1 MPRCTFCGKEI
12 TKGTGKL
19 YIYASGKVANF
30 CSNKCEKNL
39 IQLKRKPVNTRW
51 TDAFKKENKKGI
63 YKVESTQKSDISSTP
78 KTKVLKSGSK

>member
-1 MPRCTFCGKEI
+1 MPRCTFCGNEI

-39 IQLKRKPVNTRW
+39 IQLKRKPVKTRW
-51 TDAFKKENKKGI
+51 TEAFKKEHKKGAH
-63 YKVESTQKSDISSTP
+63 KSEISSTS
-78 KTKVLKSGSK
+78 KTKVSEGDFK

>member
-1 MPRCTFCGKEI
+1 MPRCTFCGKEL

-39 IQLKRKPVNTRW
+39 IQLKRKPVKTRW
-51 TDAFKKENKKGI
+51 TEAFKKENKKGS
-63 YKVESTQKSDISSTP
+63 YKAERTQKSEISSTP
-78 KTKVLKSGSK
+78 KTKVLKGGSK

>member
-1 MPRCTFCGKEI
+1 MPKCTFCGKDI

-39 IQLKRKPVNTRW
+39 IQLKRKPVETQW
-51 TDAFKKENKKGI
+51 TEAFKKEHKKGS
-63 YKVESTQKSDISSTP
+63 YKPEGESK
-78 KTKVLKSGSK
+78 